1 MTTFD
6 AAQSSKILSVFVPRK
21 KVALKFQPEFDFLL
35 WAANYKNVRV
45 VVQESVVGFIVDKG
59 WSYQN
64 DVIKLASTRSPQLIY
79 KVFGFARVC
88 RAHDQLER

>member
-1 MTTFD
+1 M
-6 AAQSSKILSVFVPRK
+6 SVFVPRK

-35 WAANYKNVRV
+35 WAANYKNVSV
-45 VVQESVVGFIVDKG
+45 VFQESVVGFFVDKG

-79 KVFGFARVC
+79 KVLDFARVS